1 MLKRSLFGVV
11 GWKMEKAS
19 TDVIQLSELVEKP
32 SNLDRWRVLPGRD
45 NNYTELTQKALAVEE
60 FLSAKEDQAY
70 EKDLVLEEV
79 LFSSLYSRFLG
90 DQILVQTKKELVD
103 RGMSTQKR
111 QPNLKPTQV
120 PLSYI

>member
-1 MLKRSLFGVV
+1 MV

-45 NNYTELTQKALAVEE
+45 NNYTELTQKALAIEE

-79 LFSSLYSRFLG
+79 LFSSLCSRFLG
-90 DQILVQTKKELVD
+90 D
-103 RGMSTQKR
+103 
-111 QPNLKPTQV
+111 
-120 PLSYI
+120 